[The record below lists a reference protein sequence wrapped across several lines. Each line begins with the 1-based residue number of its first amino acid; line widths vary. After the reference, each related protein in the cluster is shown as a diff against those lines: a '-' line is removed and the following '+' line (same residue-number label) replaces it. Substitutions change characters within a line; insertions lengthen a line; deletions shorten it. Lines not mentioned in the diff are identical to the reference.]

1 MTRTQH
7 DCFRGMATSDKVYTV
22 HVLNFVNCHEDIL
35 DQILQEAG
43 KRSGIVDPGN
53 RWARE
58 LLEKLLQGGL
68 DKMNVVRQVS
78 LIMGHSHLVFQGLSN
93 ADGQLA
99 ALKNK
104 AVLLPND
111 PAFRN
116 MVIKYLGD
124 LYRLAFPMNGGAFA
138 ESLEGINKFAAL
150 TTFRKAALINFMQLI
165 EAYVGDVTRML
176 KDLVQFGGQFDANLF
191 REENRY
197 ISSKTR
203 SLLAE
208 LNAKFSRA
216 EHLLLDR
223 IDEEYEVSKPYLLN
237 DYFTE
242 NFLVFTPRRSSD
254 ASHHGRGRDQD
265 RGRKQDQD
273 CERDRDREQDSAN
286 EGDQD
291 RERDRERTQ
300 EREHESDL
308 DTSEEEDSL
317 NLDQNM
323 FN

>member
-1 MTRTQH
+1 
-7 DCFRGMATSDKVYTV
+7 
-22 HVLNFVNCHEDIL
+22 
-35 DQILQEAG
+35 
-43 KRSGIVDPGN
+43 
-53 RWARE
+53 
-58 LLEKLLQGGL
+58 
-68 DKMNVVRQVS
+68 
-78 LIMGHSHLVFQGLSN
+78 
-93 ADGQLA
+93 
-99 ALKNK
+99 
-104 AVLLPND
+104 
-111 PAFRN
+111 

-124 LYRLAFPMNGGAFA
+124 LYRLAFPMNGGAFE

-150 TTFRKAALINFMQLI
+150 TAFRKAALVNFMQLI
-165 EAYVGDVTRML
+165 EAYIGDVTRML

-223 IDEEYEVSKPYLLN
+223 VDEEYEVSKSYLFN
-237 DYFTE
+237 HYFE
-242 NFLVFTPRRSSD
+242 KNFLLYMPRLSID
-254 ASHHGRGRDQD
+254 ASRHGSGLDQD

-273 CERDRDREQDSAN
+273 YERDRDREQDNAN